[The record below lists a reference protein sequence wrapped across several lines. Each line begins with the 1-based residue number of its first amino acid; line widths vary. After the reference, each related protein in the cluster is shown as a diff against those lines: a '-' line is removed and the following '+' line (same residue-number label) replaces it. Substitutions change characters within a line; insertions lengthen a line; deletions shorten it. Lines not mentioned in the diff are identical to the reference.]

1 MRRSI
6 TLATGL
12 LLAVAVGGCS
22 PAGTADASD
31 EGLRVVATTT
41 QVGSIAEEVGRD
53 AIQLT
58 VLLQPGVEAHDY
70 EMTPADAAAVEDA
83 ALILRSGAGLESWL
97 DDALATIGTD
107 AVIADLSEGVQL
119 REPGESEP
127 GHEEEPGE
135 GEEEH
140 HVDPHYWLS
149 GPNAIQMVRNA
160 TAALEEASPSDAAA
174 FDQHAATLVGRL
186 EAADA
191 EVRELIAEIPEER
204 RGIVTDHDAL
214 GYFIDEYGLRF
225 VGSIFPNLD
234 VNADPSPRDLAEL
247 VETIQREGV
256 VAIFSESAVNP
267 ELAQTVAAETGAQ
280 FVNEPLYTDS
290 LGAPGSGADTLDGM
304 LLHDATV
311 IHEAL
316 AEGS

>member
-1 MRRSI
+1 MRRGI
-6 TLATGL
+6 TLVTGL
-12 LLAVAVGGCS
+12 LLTVAVAGCS
-22 PAGTADASD
+22 AGGTVDAGG
-31 EGLRVVATTT
+31 EGLQVVATTT
-41 QVGSIAEEVGRD
+41 QVGSIAEEVGGD
-53 AIQLT
+53 VIDLT
-58 VLLQPGVEAHDY
+58 VLLHPGVEAHDY

-107 AVIADLSEGVQL
+107 AVIVDLSEGVQL
-119 REPGESEP
+119 REVGESEP
-127 GHEEEPGE
+127 SDE
-135 GEEEH
+135 GDAVDQ

-160 TAALEEASPSDAAA
+160 VAALDETSPSDAAE
-174 FDQHAATLVGRL
+174 FDEHAAALIGRL

-191 EVRELIAEIPEER
+191 DVRDLIAEIPEER
-204 RGIVTDHDAL
+204 RGIVTNHDAL

-234 VNADPSPRDLAEL
+234 VSAEPSPRDLADL

-267 ELAQTVAAETGAQ
+267 ELAQTIAAETGAH
-280 FVNEPLYTDS
+280 FVEEPLYTDS
-290 LGAPGSGADTLDGM
+290 LGPPGSGADTLDGM
-304 LLHDATV
+304 LLHDAQV
-311 IHEAL
+311 IHDAL
-316 AEGS
+316 AEG